1 MQLGVWLGVSVGVV
15 SLDQHLG
22 AAHFKSWSKSLS
34 ILVFVSFLKIL
45 NKKQHFCLI
54 VNNQSTKKAHVF
66 LPVILQLFISE
77 HELLTVYKCPAFL
90 CKTALG
96 KKTKNIIFT
105 TYFFNSASKSCINIQ
120 KHGKGRYQPG
130 FGVHS
135 TQTLVKKQRIY
146 NRWVLEGG

>member
-45 NKKQHFCLI
+45 NKKIAFLHYCQ
-54 VNNQSTKKAHVF
+54 QSINKKAHVF

-77 HELLTVYKCPAFL
+77 H
-90 CKTALG
+90 
-96 KKTKNIIFT
+96 
-105 TYFFNSASKSCINIQ
+105 
-120 KHGKGRYQPG
+120 
-130 FGVHS
+130 
-135 TQTLVKKQRIY
+135 
-146 NRWVLEGG
+146 